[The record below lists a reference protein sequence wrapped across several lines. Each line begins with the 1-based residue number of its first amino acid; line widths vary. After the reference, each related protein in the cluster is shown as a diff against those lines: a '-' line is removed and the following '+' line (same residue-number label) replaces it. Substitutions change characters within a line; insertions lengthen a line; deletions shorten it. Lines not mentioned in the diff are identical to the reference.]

1 VKIPVEH
8 GHLEA
13 LLKEPEG
20 VAHGTAVV
28 CHPHPLHG
36 GTMHTK
42 AVYRAAQALNE
53 AGLVALRFN
62 FRGVG
67 ASTGSYEEGIGERE
81 DVVAALDWLE
91 DRYPQLPL
99 VCGGFSFGSLVGLGV
114 GVQDERVDGL
124 LGLGLPVRNLDYDFG
139 FLAETA
145 KPVLVV
151 QGEEDEL
158 GSGEDVADVLSD
170 LGSHIT
176 LVRIP
181 GADHYF
187 TGRLDELRE
196 AVRGYYQSGPGAQL
210 LARV

>member
-1 VKIPVEH
+1 
-8 GHLEA
+8 
-13 LLKEPEG
+13 
-20 VAHGTAVV
+20 
-28 CHPHPLHG
+28 
-36 GTMHTK
+36 
-42 AVYRAAQALNE
+42 
-53 AGLVALRFN
+53 
-62 FRGVG
+62 
-67 ASTGSYEEGIGERE
+67 
-81 DVVAALDWLE
+81 
-91 DRYPQLPL
+91 